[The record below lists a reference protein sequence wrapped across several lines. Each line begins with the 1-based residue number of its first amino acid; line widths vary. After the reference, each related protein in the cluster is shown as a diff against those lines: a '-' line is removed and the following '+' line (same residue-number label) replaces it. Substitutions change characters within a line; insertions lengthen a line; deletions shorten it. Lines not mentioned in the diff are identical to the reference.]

1 MNKHTPTF
9 NCWILT
15 DGKAGTENQCLG
27 LAEAIGVE
35 PIIKRVQPKA
45 PWTWLPVRYWPF
57 PNLALRMDSDVL
69 VPEWPQLLIASG
81 RRSVPFSLDIKRKN
95 GIGTFVVQVQ
105 NPRVPTKLFDMV
117 VAPHHDHVKG
127 PNVVET
133 LGALN
138 RVTPAKLDAAAT
150 MFSERFS
157 HLSRPYV
164 AVLLGGSSSSYQMT
178 PNFSQTLGATLSAM
192 AKTTGGSL
200 LITSSRRTDDASFQA
215 LRKSLKNSACEVWD
229 GSDPNPY
236 FGLLSLADFI
246 IVTSDSVSM
255 TSDACT
261 NGKPVYV
268 VHLPGGTRKFR
279 EFHQQLC
286 SGGFTRPFTGT
297 LEYWSY
303 EPLTDTSDAAGE
315 ILRCLNYKNFM
326 E

>member
-1 MNKHTPTF
+1 
-9 NCWILT
+9 
-15 DGKAGTENQCLG
+15 
-27 LAEAIGVE
+27 
-35 PIIKRVQPKA
+35 
-45 PWTWLPVRYWPF
+45 LPVRYWPF
-57 PNLALRMDSDVL
+57 PNLALRMGSDVL

-81 RRSVPFSLDIKRKN
+81 RRSVPFSLAIKRKN
-95 GIGTFVVQVQ
+95 GSGTFVVQVQ
-105 NPRVPTKLFDMV
+105 NPRVPPQLFDMV

-138 RVTPAKLDAAAT
+138 RVTPAKLNTAAR

-164 AVLLGGSSSSYQMT
+164 AVLVGGSSSSYQLS
-178 PNFSQTLGATLSAM
+178 PDFSQTLGATLSAM

-200 LITSSRRTDDASFQA
+200 LVTRSRRTDDSSFQA
-215 LRKSLKNSACEVWD
+215 LCKGLENSACEVWD
-229 GSDPNPY
+229 GSNPNPY

-261 NGKPVYV
+261 TGKPVYV
-268 VHLPGGTRKFR
+268 VHLPGGTPKFH
-279 EFHQQLC
+279 EFHQQLR
-286 SGGFTRPFTGT
+286 SKGLTRPFNGT
-297 LEYWSY
+297 LESWSY
-303 EPLTDTSDAAGE
+303 EPLTDTSDAASE
-315 ILRCLNYKNFM
+315 ILRCLSYRNCS